1 MEFNLRGNKVEVLR
15 SVTDA
20 ETGEAKFERVT
31 VLRADT
37 LRLNETLR
45 ANCTEE
51 ELAEIQGWIKRNK
64 AKAAL
69 RGEYA
74 AVTLAEQMDLA
85 GRWLARAEPASAALI
100 REEVRAAWRV
110 LRKALDAT
118 EKRATRRNKKKQAQ
132 GSGA

>member
-85 GRWLARAEPASAALI
+85 GHWLARAEPASAAKI

-110 LRKALDAT
+110 LRKALNAT
-118 EKRATRRNKKKQAQ
+118 EKRATRRNKKKQGQ
-132 GSGA
+132 GPGA

>member
-1 MEFNLRGNKVEVLR
+1 MEFTLRGNRVEVLR

-20 ETGEAKFERVT
+20 ETGEAKLERAG

-37 LRLNETLR
+37 LRLNEALR
-45 ANCTEE
+45 AKCTAD

-74 AVTLAEQMDLA
+74 AVTLAEQMALA
-85 GRWLARAEPASAALI
+85 GRWLAEAEPAAVSLL
-100 REEVRAAWRV
+100 REEVKAAWRV
-110 LRKALDAT
+110 LRKSLDAA
-118 EKRATRRNKKKQAQ
+118 EKRATRRNRKKKGQ
-132 GSGA
+132 GLGG